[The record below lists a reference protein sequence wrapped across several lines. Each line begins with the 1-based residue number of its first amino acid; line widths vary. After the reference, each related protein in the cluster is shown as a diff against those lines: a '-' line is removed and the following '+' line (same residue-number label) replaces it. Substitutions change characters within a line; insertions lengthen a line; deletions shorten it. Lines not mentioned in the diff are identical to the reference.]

1 MGVLET
7 RNLDFRNLVMLSLN
21 EGQLPKTGGEAAPRI
36 TAVVNILKRLIL
48 PGPVVYDALPKE
60 VSGTIAPLDAFTK
73 NRIKF
78 LFIRKPQQ
86 GFDCCCRT

>member
-1 MGVLET
+1 MISIACPELYPGA
-7 RNLDFRNLVMLSLN
+7 
-21 EGQLPKTGGEAAPRI
+21 AAPRI

-73 NRIKF
+73 NRLI
-78 LFIRKPQQ
+78 LSLCSR
-86 GFDCCCRT
+86 